1 MSEQL
6 EQLTAQIAR
15 MDARLAVLTDAVTAM
30 ARMQGTRLGRTELA
44 ARLEVHPNTI
54 TNWLRTDKHFPRA
67 DKTGKW
73 RLSDILKW
81 EDEQTAPLAGPLPG
95 KRGTP

>member
-6 EQLTAQIAR
+6 ERLTAQIAR
-15 MDARLAVLTDAVTAM
+15 MDARLAVLTDAVIALTRA
-30 ARMQGTRLGRTELA
+30 QGTRLSRAELA

-54 TNWLRTDKHFPRA
+54 TNWLQSDPRFPRP
-67 DKTGKW
+67 DKANKW
-73 RLSDILKW
+73 RLADILKW

-95 KRGTP
+95 KRGTS